1 MSHFFN
7 NIQERKKKMKIGFLD
22 SGLGG
27 LTILKEAIRKFPNEY
42 ICIADIKNSPYG
54 LKDKKTV
61 NQIVEQNVEYL
72 VENDCRLI
80 VIACNTATSVSIEYL
95 RKKYQNRVI
104 FIGTEPAVKPAVIY
118 HKDKQVIVMA
128 TTLTLKE
135 EKLEKLIDSL
145 HAQDKMILMPMD
157 ALVGYAEKE
166 EKINY
171 LLAEQYIQAK
181 LKEMDWKKIGS
192 IVLGCTHFP
201 IFKKEFEQYI
211 PSHIEVID
219 SAEGV
224 TNNMIRH
231 SLELGIN
238 EKDKN
243 SIKIITTKEDK
254 HFRDKALK
262 ILDIPEENV
271 TFSKN

>member
-1 MSHFFN
+1 
-7 NIQERKKKMKIGFLD
+7 
-22 SGLGG
+22 
-27 LTILKEAIRKFPNEY
+27 
-42 ICIADIKNSPYG
+42 
-54 LKDKKTV
+54 
-61 NQIVEQNVEYL
+61 
-72 VENDCRLI
+72 
-80 VIACNTATSVSIEYL
+80 
-95 RKKYQNRVI
+95 
-104 FIGTEPAVKPAVIY
+104 
-118 HKDKQVIVMA
+118 MA

-201 IFKKEFEQYI
+201 IFIKEFEQYI

-231 SLELGIN
+231 ALELGIN